1 MSQKKT
7 VGFGFRGCM
16 LILFQAVAYM
26 TFQCFTQYP
35 LNILADFYGGANVV
49 SRYYSICAIVGIFIQ
64 LLLIG
69 PVSRVKNLKALCCT
83 LGGVTLALA
92 FVVMSQPAGPLWYI
106 CYSLINVT
114 SVLYA
119 TFTLG
124 LLVGQWFPTR
134 KGTVMGIA
142 TLAFPIANGLLGP
155 FKARSCLSLSF
166 PLPVGLSV

>member
-69 PVSRVKNLKALCCT
+69 PVS
-83 LGGVTLALA
+83 
-92 FVVMSQPAGPLWYI
+92 
-106 CYSLINVT
+106 
-114 SVLYA
+114 
-119 TFTLG
+119 
-124 LLVGQWFPTR
+124 
-134 KGTVMGIA
+134 
-142 TLAFPIANGLLGP
+142 
-155 FKARSCLSLSF
+155 
-166 PLPVGLSV
+166 